1 MSLLRNELAVDKHT
15 HNALVCNRK
24 LRTSNHFF
32 ADFKSYCF
40 FFPRPYCHDVPVV
53 LYLITSECH
62 GALLSSTPS
71 VSDPESPSSH
81 SPSLSISC
89 RRITS
94 DSIVLSNRTV
104 PVRPETIDTSLP
116 SKQNAGQHQV
126 YPMPLALYWL
136 SIVWDG
142 AVISGASVKNTEW
155 PMNKPQGISLMWR
168 QMQHH

>member
-1 MSLLRNELAVDKHT
+1 MSLKNELAVDKHT
-15 HNALVCNRK
+15 HNTFVCWFQV
-24 LRTSNHFF
+24 LLLLFF
-32 ADFKSYCF
+32 KHGSGRDGLTAVW
-40 FFPRPYCHDVPVV
+40 PHPYCHDVPVL

-94 DSIVLSNRTV
+94 DSIVLSNGTV
-104 PVRPETIDTSLP
+104 AFRHKTIDTSLP
-116 SKQNAGQHQV
+116 SKQHAGQHQV
-126 YPMPLALYWL
+126 HPMPPALHWL

-142 AVISGASVKNTEW
+142 AGISGASVKILIGQWTN
-155 PMNKPQGISLMWR
+155 PRGF
-168 QMQHH
+168 H